1 MVQCLK
7 CQRMKWKLALE
18 FTGEAGYDRIKM
30 KSATE
35 MVEIILKNISK
46 SLKLMDYDSV
56 IVLIN
61 NFGGVSQL
69 EQGIVVHEVITQL
82 SE

>member
-1 MVQCLK
+1 MFKMPEDEVEIGLGVH
-7 CQRMKWKLALE
+7 
-18 FTGEAGYDRIKM
+18 GEAGYDRIKM